1 LIAGAR
7 AAGRTALLET
17 EAREL
22 LDASGVQMAKCV
34 FLTSDADASKAIDV
48 LGSGP
53 LALKVVSKDVLHK
66 SDAGGVM
73 LNVSGAAAIKTA
85 MADIIRN
92 VRLHNPAASIDGI
105 LAAPMAQAGVE
116 LIIGIMRDAQFGP
129 VILFG
134 LGGLFVETLK
144 DVVFRAVPIAR
155 ADAEEMIGDIHF
167 QGMLEGARGLPKVNR
182 HAIIDLLL
190 KVSALAAAFPAI
202 AEIDINPVI
211 AHDDGYT
218 VADARI
224 VLSGEPA
231 V

>member
-1 LIAGAR
+1 MRRINIS
-7 AAGRTALLET
+7 
-17 EAREL
+17 
-22 LDASGVQMAKCV
+22 LDALDPERFRQ
-34 FLTSDADASKAIDV
+34 
-48 LGSGP
+48 
-53 LALKVVSKDVLHK
+53 LARRDGLDKV
-66 SDAGGVM
+66 
-73 LNVSGAAAIKTA
+73 
-85 MADIIRN
+85 
-92 VRLHNPAASIDGI
+92 IDGI
-105 LAAPMAQAGVE
+105 LAAPMARAGVE
-116 LIIGIMRDAQFGP
+116 LIIGVMRDAQFGP

-182 HAIIDLLL
+182 HALIELLL

-224 VLSGEPA
+224 ILSDEPA